1 MVYCNKCGCE
11 NIKYFG
17 IRGNEYYCRKCI
29 TFKGEQAINKTTTKI
44 AKVKLK
50 LDYLLTKEQED
61 ISNKV
66 CASIENKKN
75 ILIYA
80 VCGAGKTEIVY
91 KTIEKALKNNKKVG
105 FAIPRKDVVIEL
117 EDRIKDAFP
126 LNSVVSVYG
135 GHTEKLD
142 GDIILL
148 TTHQLFRYE
157 NYFDLLII
165 DETDAFPF
173 SKNEVL
179 LKHFDSSIKGNYIMM
194 SATPL
199 KWMID
204 KITKER
210 GVILSLLKRF
220 HGHKIVEPILSVI
233 PFLQEIKVIGLL
245 KKYQKENKQCLIF
258 VPTRIESERLFNLLK
273 LFFKNIDYVHSLKE
287 NRNNI
292 INDFKKKDKQFLIT
306 TSILERGI
314 TIKNVQAI
322 IFDASHEIY
331 DTATLIQMAG
341 RVGRKMNAYE
351 GEVHFL
357 AKKPT
362 IFIEEA
368 IMKIKEANQN
378 ALL

>member
-29 TFKGEQAINKTTTKI
+29 TFKGEQAINKTTKI

-75 ILIYA
+75 VLIYA

-287 NRNNI
+287 NNKLNPEEELEKKLVELLSKYQTTKNI
-292 INDFKKKDKQFLIT
+292 SLLTDFLDLIEDVKYPKLKQYLM
-306 TSILERGI
+306 L
-314 TIKNVQAI
+314 QY
-322 IFDASHEIY
+322 H
-331 DTATLIQMAG
+331 
-341 RVGRKMNAYE
+341 
-351 GEVHFL
+351 
-357 AKKPT
+357 
-362 IFIEEA
+362 
-368 IMKIKEANQN
+368 
-378 ALL
+378 